1 MSATTRARA
10 EILAFAPRRQN
21 TLAGSAEVRLP
32 SGMILYDVGI
42 HIAGTS
48 PWASPASKAMLDKNG
63 VALRD
68 DRVKIKYSQVITFAS
83 KELRDRFSDAI
94 IEAVRVAYP
103 DALVPS
109 EATAR

>member
-32 SGMILYDVGI
+32 SGMILHDVGI

-48 PWASPASKAMLDKNG
+48 AWASPASKAMLDKNG

-68 DRVKIKYSQVITFAS
+68 DRGKIKYSRVTFAS
-83 KELRDRFSDAI
+83 KELRDRFSEAI